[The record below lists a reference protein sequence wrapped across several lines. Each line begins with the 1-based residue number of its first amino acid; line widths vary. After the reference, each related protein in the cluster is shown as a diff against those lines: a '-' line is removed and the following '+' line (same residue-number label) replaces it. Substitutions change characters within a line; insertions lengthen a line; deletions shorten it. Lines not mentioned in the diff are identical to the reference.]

1 MNQTNSSILL
11 VEDDLL
17 TQRTSKKLL
26 SRFGE
31 VLTVSNYDD
40 AMAQMRTKVFDVAF
54 FDLNLNGELAGL
66 ELIKAASAIG
76 LYSIVISGEDR
87 NKVLETALR
96 NGAQDFLSKPFSD
109 EKLEQVLGRFFNN
122 RKHLAFENIINR
134 NFITKSSKQIEQ
146 LYKIKNLPISSRPVF
161 IHGETGSGKR
171 VVAHV
176 IKEITGQKKFLE
188 VNCSQ
193 FSDELIASELFG
205 HVRGSFTGATT
216 DKEGLLLQAN
226 GGVIF
231 LDEIHALSL
240 KSQKTLLKAI
250 EEKEFYPVG
259 ACQPVKSNFRLFSAT
274 CENIQELMDQGKFRE
289 DLFAR
294 ISTFQIRLL
303 PLRERPED
311 IELLFEHFISKHLV
325 QVFISDEAK
334 AILRSYSWPR
344 NAREIEDLVEN
355 WIVEGKRL
363 ITPDVLPTHIK
374 NNTPSMSKFIPDLY
388 LDMAEEYGLN
398 DFMTY
403 LKKEIVTELVK
414 RNDNSIRKAAT
425 NIGSSYSNL
434 AAFLRQN
441 KEMDLSKGNRT

>member
-40 AMAQMRTKVFDVAF
+40 AMAQMRTRVFDVAF

-87 NKVLETALR
+87 DKVLETALR

-122 RKHLAFENIINR
+122 RKYLAFESIINR

-146 LYKIKNLPISSRPVF
+146 LYKIKNLPISNKPVF

-171 VVAHV
+171 VVAHI
-176 IKEITGQKKFLE
+176 IKEVTEQKNFLE
-188 VNCSQ
+188 LNCSQ
-193 FSDELIASELFG
+193 FSDELVASELFG
-205 HVRGSFTGATT
+205 HVRGSFTGATN

-226 GGVIF
+226 DGVVF
-231 LDEIHALSL
+231 LDEIHGLSL

-259 ACQPVKSNFRLFSAT
+259 ASRPVKSNFRLFSAT

-334 AILRSYSWPR
+334 GILRSYKWPR

-363 ITPDVLPTHIK
+363 ITPEVLPAHIK

-403 LKKEIVTELVK
+403 LKKEIVTQLVK
-414 RNDNSIRKAAT
+414 RNDNSIRKVAT
-425 NIGSSYSNL
+425 NVGSSYSNL

-441 KEMDLSKGNRT
+441 KEMDFSKGNRT